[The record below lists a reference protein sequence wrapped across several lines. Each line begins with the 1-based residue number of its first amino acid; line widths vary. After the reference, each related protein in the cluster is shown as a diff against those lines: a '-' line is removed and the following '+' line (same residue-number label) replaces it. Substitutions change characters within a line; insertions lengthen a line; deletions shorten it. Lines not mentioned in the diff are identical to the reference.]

1 MLSDREFYLIPEVKK
16 GGKTDQETSQ
26 YTTVY
31 ISVTVQTLGHVN
43 LSFPYL
49 KHEV

>member
-16 GGKTDQETSQ
+16 GGKKDQETSQ